1 MENKPFIGKLDRVIT
16 VYKSETIVNEVSE
29 HKVTLVEVARPR
41 AMLKDLTGSQVIE
54 GAVLN
59 EVNRSYTI
67 RRYSEI
73 AKNGRNMIVQDGD
86 VKFNVYALKEI
97 GRTHLEL
104 LVTAYE

>member
-16 VYKSETIVNEVSE
+16 VYESETIVNAVSE
-29 HKVTLVEVARPR
+29 HKVTLIEVAKPR
-41 AMLKDLTGSQVIE
+41 AMLKDLAGSQVIE

-73 AKNGRNMIVQDGD
+73 AKNGRNMVVQDGE
-86 VKFNVYALKEI
+86 VKYTVNAIKEI
-97 GRTHLEL
+97 ERTHLEL
-104 LVTAYE
+104 FVTAYE

>member
-1 MENKPFIGKLDRVIT
+1 MEKVPFAGQLDRVIT
-16 VYKSETIVNEVSE
+16 IYRSETIVNAVSE
-29 HKVTLVEVARPR
+29 HKVTLIQVAKPR

-67 RRYSEI
+67 RRYSDI

-86 VKFNVYALKEI
+86 VKYNVYALKEI
-97 GRTHLEL
+97 ERTHLEL
-104 LVTAYE
+104 FVTAYE